1 MVRPKKPPYRWSLLF
16 FVLIVVGLVYLPA
29 RSDENQASLP
39 PDLKNRL
46 QQFQEFV
53 QSQMK
58 IDQAVGLSVA
68 FLKDNFLWSHGF
80 GYADLEN
87 KVPAKPE
94 SSYRLASITKTFT
107 AIAIMQLA
115 ERGRIDLEAD
125 IRTYVPYF
133 PRKKWPIPV
142 RLLLGHLGGISH
154 YRNYA
159 VEGRI
164 KEHKNTQEAIAIFA
178 GFDLVAEPG
187 TKYHYSSYGFNLLGA
202 AIESASGLS
211 YGEYITKNI
220 FLPLGMKDSRM
231 DDPLEIIPN
240 RVRGYQLVDGK
251 LKNSE
256 FVNISSRF
264 AAGGTRSTVI
274 DLMKYARGIIQQKLL
289 RPASWRQ
296 MFTSLAIRKGYF
308 TGYGLGWNVR
318 PWRSHFQVSHGGSQ
332 PETRTYLL
340 IFPPENFALAVAA
353 NLERLDLSPYI
364 TRLAELVL
372 DEDLD
377 LEVYCP
383 AKEDRLIYQALAQT
397 FFYGLSRYEW
407 RHSPLTSKPKELSR
421 AFSFFNQNLNR
432 RLIARDWL
440 KARGKI
446 NDGFHPR
453 GKQKMIKVGT
463 WIAYTLAR
471 QKGEAALQ
479 QYHRRGPLAFF
490 QDYLQLQ
497 NGKGLPLRYFPLEP
511 SLKNLLAKWQKDW
524 EQVYTDELRLLWI
537 SPGTDFGQ
545 LWPALKEKFSGR
557 SLYPDYTRHF
567 ARVAT
572 FYLRRQQPEKALRL
586 LRESL
591 ELYPQSTTALTSLA
605 QAELWVGHTEAARK
619 LYFQARSI
627 DPQAPELSSSALLRF
642 ASQLEKSRRLS
653 QLKTFISLALE
664 LHPRQADLLEAAGDI
679 YLRLGEKKRARQ
691 YYRRALQLDPKRKH
705 LWEKIKKT
713 K

>member
-1 MVRPKKPPYRWSLLF
+1 MVRQKKPPYWWLSLFLILF
-16 FVLIVVGLVYLPA
+16 ALKPVGLPA
-29 RSDENQASLP
+29 KTDDYSTSLP
-39 PDLKNRL
+39 PELKVRL

-53 QSQMK
+53 NFQMK
-58 IDQAVGLSVA
+58 IDQAVDLSVA
-68 FLKDNFLWSHGF
+68 FLKGNLLWSHGF

-115 ERGRIDLEAD
+115 ERGRINLQAD

-164 KEHKNTQEAIAIFA
+164 KEHKNTREAIAIFA

-240 RVRGYQLVDGK
+240 RVRGYQLINGQ

-256 FVNISSRF
+256 FVDISSRF

-296 MFTSLAIRKGYF
+296 MFTSLAIRDGYF

-318 PWRSHFQVSHGGSQ
+318 PWQSHFQASHGGSQ

-340 IFPPENFALAVAA
+340 IFPTENFALAVAA
-353 NLERLDLSPYI
+353 NLERLDLRPYF

-383 AKEDRLIYQALAQT
+383 QKEDHLIYQTIAQT
-397 FFYGLSRYEW
+397 FYYGLSQYEW
-407 RHSPLTSKPKELSR
+407 RHSPLTSKPQELSR
-421 AFSFFNQNLNR
+421 AFNYFNRHLNR
-432 RLIARDWL
+432 RFIAQDWA
-440 KARGKI
+440 KAKKKI
-446 NDGFHPR
+446 DDGFHPR
-453 GKQKMIKVGT
+453 GSQKMIKVGT
-463 WIAYTLAR
+463 WMAYSLAHA
-471 QKGEAALQ
+471 KGEAALR

-497 NGKGLPLRYFPLEP
+497 KEKSFPLRYFPLES
-511 SLKNLLAKWQKDW
+511 SLKNLVAKWQKDW
-524 EQVYTDELRLLWI
+524 QEVYTDELRHLWI
-537 SPGTDFGQ
+537 SPATDFEQ
-545 LWPALKEKFSGR
+545 LWPVLKEKFARS
-557 SLYPDYTRHF
+557 SLYPDYTRQF

-572 FYLRRQQPEKALRL
+572 FYLRRKQAEKALSL
-586 LRESL
+586 LKHSL
-591 ELYPQSTTALTSLA
+591 ELYPQSTAALTHLA
-605 QAELWVGHTEAARK
+605 QAEFWVGHTQVARK
-619 LYFQARSI
+619 LYLRAQAI
-627 DPQAPELSSSALLRF
+627 NPQAPELNVSALLRF
-642 ASQLEKSRRLS
+642 ASQLEKGQR
-653 QLKTFISLALE
+653 QQPLKAFITLALE
-664 LHPRQADLLEAAGDI
+664 LHPRQADLWEKAGDI
-679 YLRLGEKKRARQ
+679 FFRLGEKKRARQ
-691 YYRRALQLDPKRKH
+691 YYRRALQLDPQRKH

-713 K
+713 